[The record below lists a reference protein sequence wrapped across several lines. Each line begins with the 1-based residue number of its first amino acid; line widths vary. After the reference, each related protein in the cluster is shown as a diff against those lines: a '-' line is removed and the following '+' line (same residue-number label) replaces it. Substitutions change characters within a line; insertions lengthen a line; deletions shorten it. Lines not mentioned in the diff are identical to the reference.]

1 MCHVSLVLYLE
12 GTLRLFVFA
21 SLSYSLEVLTRDKD
35 WLFTLFLLL
44 LPFLRAN
51 RGLVVNFSTGAHLSF
66 ASENGKRRL
75 ADCEFP
81 TWTLSI
87 SYLKSNRTVSCNG

>member
-1 MCHVSLVLYLE
+1 MHVYYLCYLL
-12 GTLRLFVFA
+12 LRVFA
-21 SLSYSLEVLTRDKD
+21 SLCPCHDYSLEMYTRDKD
-35 WLFTLFLLL
+35 WLFTLLLLL

-51 RGLVVNFSTGAHLSF
+51 RGLVVNSSTGAHLSF
-66 ASENGKRRL
+66 ASENVKRSL

-81 TWTLSI
+81 TRTLSI

>member
-1 MCHVSLVLYLE
+1 VCHVSLVLYLE

-44 LPFLRAN
+44 LLFLRAN
-51 RGLVVNFSTGAHLSF
+51 GELIVHSSTGAHLSLI
-66 ASENGKRRL
+66 AGNAKRRL
-75 ADCEFP
+75 ADCKCP
-81 TWTLSI
+81 T
-87 SYLKSNRTVSCNG
+87 